1 MKKLEN
7 YNNEDLLEL
16 YKEIVCEYH
25 YSPRKSKT
33 FPFSIDEVK
42 EEILYRMNHSDCI

>member
-16 YKEIVCEYH
+16 YKEIVCEHH
-25 YSPRKSKT
+25 YSLHKSKS
-33 FPFSIDEVK
+33 FDFSIDEVK
-42 EEILYRMNHSDCI
+42 EEILYRMDHTDCI